1 MTIRKAHLSGRH
13 YTHRSLWHT
22 VTFFRDRATST
33 DEGSYHN
40 LMAAA
45 LFGFLALE
53 AFVNDLGERIASPAW
68 KAEQKTFGRGSNY
81 PGTMGKLRYLAE
93 LTSVDLSAEDP
104 NYLLID
110 ELKERRHFLAHGR
123 AEIMEGVFEFTDPQT
138 IPRLEA
144 RLATFGDPVFVNAAL
159 DAVEATC
166 DKLYLSAQ
174 KKFRERIVGYGSRAL
189 RGIIEEQSGNIAD

>member
-1 MTIRKAHLSGRH
+1 MQRAHLSGRY

-22 VTFFRDRATST
+22 VTFFQDRAAST

-45 LFGFLALE
+45 LFGFLAME
-53 AFVNDLGERIASPAW
+53 AFINDLGERIASSDWAN
-68 KAEQKTFGRGSNY
+68 EQKTFGRGSKY

-93 LTSVDLSAEDP
+93 ITSVELLPTDP
-104 NYLLID
+104 DYVLIL
-110 ELKERRHFLAHGR
+110 ELKERRHFLAHGH
-123 AEIMEGVFEFTDPQT
+123 AEIMVGVFEFTDPRT

-144 RLATFGDPVFVNAAL
+144 KLPTFGDPVFVKAAL
-159 DAVEATC
+159 SAVEATC

-174 KKFRERIVGYGSRAL
+174 KRFRESTVGYGSRAL
-189 RGIIEEQSGNIAD
+189 RGIIEEQGGNIAD